1 MDGLPILNQKIQ
13 MLECEIEELRAR
25 LQPHDT
31 GHINTAI
38 GVLEARIKELKTGK
52 EDPFLLGV

>member
-1 MDGLPILNQKIQ
+1 MEHLPIMNQKIQ
-13 MLECEIEELRAR
+13 MLECEIAELRAR

-38 GVLEARIKELKTGK
+38 GVLEARVKELRSG
-52 EDPFLLGV
+52 EADPYLLGV